1 MKNEI
6 LRSANAK
13 NELKWIKKT
22 CLWCIP
28 LCFGICSAAT
38 VFFFVGGGGGGALL
52 HINHNSKAGHFYM
65 AGYWTSNNKNAIFS
79 AKIQFTAM
87 FFSPQEENLLFL
99 SGSSAQ
105 KSLIISPSNW
115 AICAWLQ
122 GMSGFP
128 LVPVDIVVPTISF
141 AFEIWNHARLTISV
155 IHVHDGCKG
164 LKDLLTILLT
174 PPS

>member
-1 MKNEI
+1 MN
-6 LRSANAK
+6 
-13 NELKWIKKT
+13 KKDLPVMYSSVFW
-22 CLWCIP
+22 CLFSYY
-28 LCFGICSAAT
+28 CF
-38 VFFFVGGGGGGALL
+38 FFFVVGRGGGGGGGGGGALL
-52 HINHNSKAGHFYM
+52 HINHYSKAGHFDL
-65 AGYWTSNNKNAIFS
+65 AGYWTSHNKNAIFS

-87 FFSPQEENLLFL
+87 FFSTQEENLLFL

-128 LVPVDIVVPTISF
+128 PVPVDIVVPTISF

-155 IHVHDGCKG
+155 YMYMTGARA
-164 LKDLLTILLT
+164 
-174 PPS
+174 

>member
-6 LRSANAK
+6 LTSANAQ

-22 CLWCIP
+22 YLWCIP
-28 LCFGICSAAT
+28 LCFGVCSAAT
-38 VFFFVGGGGGGALL
+38 VFFFFVGGRGGALL
-52 HINHNSKAGHFYM
+52 HINHYSKAGHFDL
-65 AGYWTSNNKNAIFS
+65 AGYWTSHNKNATFS

-87 FFSPQEENLLFL
+87 FFSTQEENLLF
-99 SGSSAQ
+99 
-105 KSLIISPSNW
+105 PSNW

-128 LVPVDIVVPTISF
+128 PVPVDIVVPTISF

>member
-6 LRSANAK
+6 LRSANGK

-22 CLWCIP
+22 YLWCIP
-28 LCFGICSAAT
+28 LCFGVCSAAT
-38 VFFFVGGGGGGALL
+38 VFFCCCWKGGGGALL
-52 HINHNSKAGHFYM
+52 HINHYSKAGHFDL
-65 AGYWTSNNKNAIFS
+65 AGYWTSHNKNAIFS

-87 FFSPQEENLLFL
+87 FFSTQEENLLFL

-105 KSLIISPSNW
+105 KTLIISPSNW

-128 LVPVDIVVPTISF
+128 PVPVDIVVPTISF

-155 IHVHDGCKG
+155 YMYMTGARA
-164 LKDLLTILLT
+164 
-174 PPS
+174 

>member
-1 MKNEI
+1 MNEKD
-6 LRSANAK
+6 LPVMYSSVF
-13 NELKWIKKT
+13 W
-22 CLWCIP
+22 CLLSCY
-28 LCFGICSAAT
+28 C
-38 VFFFVGGGGGGALL
+38 FFFFFCGKGGGGGALL
-52 HINHNSKAGHFYM
+52 HINHYSKAGHFDL
-65 AGYWTSNNKNAIFS
+65 AGYWTSHNKNAIFS

-87 FFSPQEENLLFL
+87 FFSTQEENLLFL

-128 LVPVDIVVPTISF
+128 PVPVDIVVPTISF

-155 IHVHDGCKG
+155 YMYMMGARA
-164 LKDLLTILLT
+164 
-174 PPS
+174 